1 MGWVQKASNICRSI
15 PKASARTT
23 SSENH
28 CWLHPTVPHSI
39 LLSLALSPLCGGDI
53 PSTFGRIL
61 VGKELAHGRFAFE
74 LHIVSIFTYL
84 PSCLPSL
91 AQVLLVS
98 SSHVQIQIPTNELA
112 GCFMLLFDSNKK
124 PHHGAHV
131 CSDDSQGA
139 DFGVKKY
146 PMYMYIYIYV
156 CIYIYV
162 YTYISICQRFS
173 YKIVIFHCHAKDPAE
188 PCTLKQDIDLST
200 CQKRCATS
208 WICRKAED
216 GTSQIHWLNLLND
229 QIYCVY
235 VYIYTLWL
243 FNSLPWK
250 ITIFNR

>member
-112 GCFMLLFDSNKK
+112 GCFMLLFDSKKK

-156 CIYIYV
+156 CIYIYM
-162 YTYISICQRFS
+162 YIRIYLSASDFLTRLWFSIAMQ
-173 YKIVIFHCHAKDPAE
+173 KIP
-188 PCTLKQDIDLST
+188 
-200 CQKRCATS
+200 
-208 WICRKAED
+208 
-216 GTSQIHWLNLLND
+216 LNLAPWSKTS
-229 QIYCVY
+229 IYQPVKNA
-235 VYIYTLWL
+235 VPLAGSVARPKTVHPR
-243 FNSLPWK
+243 S
-250 ITIFNR
+250 TG